1 MEYIVGYT
9 GFVGSNIVLAHEF
22 EGKFNS
28 KNIKEAYG
36 GNPDLLVYAGVPAEM
51 FLANTAPEKDREIIE
66 QAISNIEKI
75 KPKRIVLISTIAV
88 YSYSRN
94 ATEETKI
101 IEKDA
106 LPYGANRRYLEHFVE
121 EYTTEH
127 LIVRLPAIYGKKLK
141 KNFLYDYIHFIPS
154 MLKMEKYLEFSEKE
168 ELIKTFYTKNENG
181 FYYCKNVH
189 GEDRKKLVECF
200 ERLGFSALNFTDSRA
215 EYQFYNLDNLW
226 KDIQIAIKN
235 NIKVLNIATEPVS
248 VGKLYYFLE
257 GKEFVNEL
265 SKPVPKYDFR
275 TKYAKLYGGKNGYM
289 LQKNEILDD
298 IKKYVNEEKAL
309 L

>member
-88 YSYSRN
+88 YSDSRN

-141 KNFLYDYIHFIPS
+141 KNF
-154 MLKMEKYLEFSEKE
+154 
-168 ELIKTFYTKNENG
+168 
-181 FYYCKNVH
+181 
-189 GEDRKKLVECF
+189 R
-200 ERLGFSALNFTDSRA
+200 
-215 EYQFYNLDNLW
+215 YQC
-226 KDIQIAIKN
+226 
-235 NIKVLNIATEPVS
+235 
-248 VGKLYYFLE
+248 
-257 GKEFVNEL
+257 
-265 SKPVPKYDFR
+265 R
-275 TKYAKLYGGKNGYM
+275 
-289 LQKNEILDD
+289 
-298 IKKYVNEEKAL
+298 
-309 L
+309 